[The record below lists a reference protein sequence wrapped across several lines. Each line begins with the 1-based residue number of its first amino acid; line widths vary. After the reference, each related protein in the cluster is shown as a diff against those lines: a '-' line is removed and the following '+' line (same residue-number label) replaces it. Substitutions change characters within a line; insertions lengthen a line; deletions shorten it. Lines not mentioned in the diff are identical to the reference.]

1 MSAYYQEITFE
12 VADSVATISLDRP
25 QRRNGFTVTMSD
37 ELADALGRADAD
49 DGVRAVILTGHGD
62 DFCVGAD
69 LSSGGLDVS
78 SDGDG
83 PYREPAGRVSM
94 RIFAMNKPVIAA
106 LRGAAVGAG
115 STIILPADYRL
126 AATNTRFGYVFT
138 RRGLVPEG
146 ASVWFLPRLVGLG
159 RALDWMIGGRVFD
172 AQEALAAGLVTRL
185 YEPDEV
191 LPAARALAAEL
202 VATTSPVS
210 VAVTRQLLYRMSP
223 LDSPFPARD
232 LDSRLIEDAAANP
245 DTVEGV
251 VSFLQ
256 KRPPAFPG
264 RVSKD
269 LPDYLPWLAG
279 TADDDTQEGAGPS
292 S

>member
-1 MSAYYQEITFE
+1 VHSYQDITYD
-12 VADSVATISLDRP
+12 VADAVVTIALHRP
-25 QRRNGFTVTMSD
+25 ARRNGFTTLMSD
-37 ELADALGRADAD
+37 ELADAFGRADAD
-49 DGVRAVILTGHGD
+49 DDVRVVILTGHGK

-69 LSSGGLDVS
+69 LSPDGLAVADETV
-78 SDGDG
+78 
-83 PYREPAGRVSM
+83 PYREPAGRVSLA
-94 RIFAMNKPVIAA
+94 IFAMNKPVIAA

-126 AATNTRFGYVFT
+126 AATDTRFGYVFT

-172 AQEALAAGLVTRL
+172 AEEALAAGLVTKL

-202 VATTSPVS
+202 IATTSSVA
-210 VAVTRQLLYRMSP
+210 VAVTRQLLFRMSP
-223 LDSPFPARD
+223 MDSPFPARD
-232 LDSRLIEDAAANP
+232 LDSRLIADAATNP
-245 DTVEGV
+245 DTMEGV
-251 VSFLQ
+251 LSFLQ
-256 KRPPAFPG
+256 KRPPEFPG

-269 LPDYLPWLAG
+269 LPDYLPWL
-279 TADDDTQEGAGPS
+279 DERP
-292 S
+292 

>member
-1 MSAYYQEITFE
+1 MDTYEEITYE
-12 VADSVATISLDRP
+12 VADAVATIALNRP
-25 QRRNGFTVTMSD
+25 QRRNGFTVRMSD
-37 ELADALGRADAD
+37 ELADAFERADAD
-49 DGVRAVILTGHGD
+49 DDVRVVILTGHGN

-69 LSSGGLDVS
+69 LSSGGLAT
-78 SDGDG
+78 SDDSPDG
-83 PYREPAGRVSM
+83 TPYREPAGRVSM
-94 RIFAMNKPVIAA
+94 RVFAMNKPVIAA

-126 AATNTRFGYVFT
+126 AATDTRFGYVFT

-210 VAVTRQLLYRMSP
+210 VAVTRQLLFRMSP

-232 LDSRLIEDAAANP
+232 LDSRLIEAAPTNP

-256 KRPPAFPG
+256 KRPPDFPG

-269 LPDYLPWLAG
+269 LPDYLPWLANPDEPMG
-279 TADDDTQEGAGPS
+279 GGATS
-292 S
+292 